1 MVAIDLTR
9 TDHEKAAKTE
19 KKHACWVATMSV
31 FLLTLL

>member
-9 TDHEKAAKTE
+9 IHHEKAAKTE

-31 FLLTLL
+31 FLLTFL